1 MDVDAG
7 VFRGLKFWISALVPL
22 RKFYIDTLQV
32 RMTTVFCAISKAN
45 AHQEN
50 GGTIVPKEENADML
64 ICNPAKDPVPGSY
77 SYELI
82 ADAVRE
88 GSLGLK
94 ENYVCR
100 ASASRRPK
108 ATKTQFTKKD
118 DDVLM
123 KFVNEMERLG
133 ESINGNN
140 IYKEFAGEV
149 MFLYITSFRLSSNLF
164 LKHPH
169 HTWQSWRD
177 RWVKKLK
184 HIRRPPISDEERS
197 PQQKGASVAPR
208 QEGFDGKSS
217 PTGTRARFTAEEDDI
232 LLETIHHAI
241 KNLEAWEG
249 YEPYKQLASEVS
261 KNMLL
266 IRYPVSNNRQ
276 FPQRTYTSWRERA
289 LNHVARKHKDQ
300 IAQWEAEASL
310 HLSDNED
317 DIADNEE
324 NQHTR
329 DSGDEAGAL
338 SPVTNRESLNAT
350 RAAADAAPENTTQR
364 DIDEDDNINV
374 ALPPLP
380 RTRSSERPP
389 DPKSPTKD
397 NASIYSS
404 PSLKLGITQPPNI
417 GVTITTK
424 EQFFRDY
431 NTFLESSGI
440 TDRRIIPSVA
450 DKAISLWDLW
460 QSVRS
465 KKVEVIE
472 LDWQQVAEDLGFDWV
487 SIESVPGELQQCYE
501 THLAPFADAMMSFND
516 FSDEE
521 DPDEDDTDAESER
534 PLPSSPP
541 VRQSLK
547 RPLSAFSSVHKHL
560 FPQPSPKRRRLDR
573 RDEIPSTPEHITK
586 TWNLRSSSGPDKTP
600 TTSPLDDY
608 RIAKSVPQTRTRL
621 SARNKE
627 DDEMRD
633 GLTDLPVQAPG
644 RKRRLEPETQDFN
657 FDTDEALGHSDND
670 SQKANTPSQQLLL
683 EYAESPEAKG
693 VTGTL
698 PASHQKVMQSTPTPR
713 RRTQIPIQSDD
724 SDDDDIP
731 QSSKTT
737 RSARVPLATPRAKQ
751 KRRTLP
757 ASWVSKSSGPADS
770 AALRNGHPS
779 SASVPET
786 EPHRRPTPLKET
798 PDDIIDH
805 FVSLGYSK
813 SIVLRSLKATSWIIG
828 NAGQVMEMMKQG
840 EPLPPRTTG
849 VWTQRDDESLALVYS
864 NEPPSDAKEEKKRAK
879 EMERLQA
886 KHGPEQ
892 IALRKR
898 YLLDEVPE

>member
-1 MDVDAG
+1 MSAPGITYSGVLATKRTTESTDVDAG
-7 VFRGLKFWISALVPL
+7 VFRGLKFWISARVPL
-22 RKFYIDTLQV
+22 RKFYIDTLQ
-32 RMTTVFCAISKAN
+32 
-45 AHQEN
+45 EN
-50 GGTIVPKEENADML
+50 GGTIVTKEGNADML

-88 GSLGLK
+88 GSLDLK

-100 ASASRRPK
+100 TSASRRPK
-108 ATKTQFTKKD
+108 ATKNQFTKKD
-118 DDVLM
+118 DDELM

-140 IYKEFAGEV
+140 IYKKYADE
-149 MFLYITSFRLSSNLF
+149 
-164 LKHPH
+164 HPN

-184 HIRRPPISDEERS
+184 HI
-197 PQQKGASVAPR
+197 
-208 QEGFDGKSS
+208 
-217 PTGTRARFTAEEDDI
+217 
-232 LLETIHHAI
+232 H
-241 KNLEAWEG
+241 
-249 YEPYKQLASEVS
+249 
-261 KNMLL
+261 
-266 IRYPVSNNRQ
+266 
-276 FPQRTYTSWRERA
+276 
-289 LNHVARKHKDQ
+289 
-300 IAQWEAEASL
+300 
-310 HLSDNED
+310 
-317 DIADNEE
+317 
-324 NQHTR
+324 
-329 DSGDEAGAL
+329 SGDEAGAL
-338 SPVTNRESLNAT
+338 SPVANRESLNAT

-380 RTRSSERPP
+380 RPRSSERPL
-389 DPKSPTKD
+389 DPKSPTKG

-404 PSLKLGITQPPNI
+404 PSLKLGITQPPDI
-417 GVTITTK
+417 GVAITTK

-450 DKAISLWDLW
+450 GKAISLWDLW

-521 DPDEDDTDAESER
+521 DPDEDDTDAETEI

-547 RPLSAFSSVHKHL
+547 RPLSAFSPIHKHL

-600 TTSPLDDY
+600 TTSPLDDH
-608 RIAKSVPQTRTRL
+608 RIAKSVPQTRTR
-621 SARNKE
+621 
-627 DDEMRD
+627 
-633 GLTDLPVQAPG
+633 
-644 RKRRLEPETQDFN
+644 
-657 FDTDEALGHSDND
+657 
-670 SQKANTPSQQLLL
+670 ANTPSQQLLL
-683 EYAESPEAKG
+683 EYAESPEAQG
-693 VTGTL
+693 VTRTL
-698 PASHQKVMQSTPTPR
+698 PASHQKVVQTTPTPR
-713 RRTQIPIQSDD
+713 RRTQIFIQSDD
-724 SDDDDIP
+724 SDDDAIP

-737 RSARVPLATPRAKQ
+737 RSARVPLATPLAKQ

-779 SASVPET
+779 SATVPET

-813 SIVLRSLKATSWIIG
+813 NIVLRSLKATSWIIG

-864 NEPPSDAKEEKKRAK
+864 NEPPSDAKGEKKRAK

>member
-1 MDVDAG
+1 MSAPGITYSGVLATKHTTESTDVDAG
-7 VFRGLKFWISALVPL
+7 VFQGLKFWISARVPL
-22 RKFYIDTLQV
+22 RKFYIDTLQ
-32 RMTTVFCAISKAN
+32 
-45 AHQEN
+45 EN
-50 GGTIVPKEENADML
+50 GGAIVPKEGNADML

-88 GSLGLK
+88 GSLDLK

-100 ASASRRPK
+100 SSASRRPK
-108 ATKTQFTKKD
+108 ATKNQFTKKD
-118 DDVLM
+118 DDALM

-140 IYKEFAGEV
+140 IYKNFADE
-149 MFLYITSFRLSSNLF
+149 
-164 LKHPH
+164 HPN

-197 PQQKGASVAPR
+197 PQQKGASAAPR
-208 QEGFDGKSS
+208 QGGSAAKSS

-249 YEPYKQLASEVS
+249 YEPYKQLASE
-261 KNMLL
+261 
-266 IRYPVSNNRQ
+266 

-300 IAQWEAEASL
+300 IAQWEAEANL
-310 HLSDNED
+310 HVSDNED
-317 DIADNEE
+317 AIAGNEE
-324 NQHTR
+324 NQQTR

-350 RAAADAAPENTTQR
+350 RAAADAAPKNATQR

-380 RTRSSERPP
+380 RTRSSERSP
-389 DPKSPTKD
+389 DPKSPTKG

-404 PSLKLGITQPPNI
+404 PSLKLGITQPPDI
-417 GVTITTK
+417 GVAITTK

-450 DKAISLWDLW
+450 GKAISLWDLW

-472 LDWQQVAEDLGFDWV
+472 LDWQQIAEDLGFDWV

-501 THLAPFADAMMSFND
+501 MHLAPFADAMMSFND

-521 DPDEDDTDAESER
+521 DPDEDNTDAETEI

-547 RPLSAFSSVHKHL
+547 RPLSAFSPIHKHL

-621 SARNKE
+621 SARNEE

-670 SQKANTPSQQLLL
+670 SQRANTPSQQLLL
-683 EYAESPEAKG
+683 EYAESPEAQS
-693 VTGTL
+693 VTRTL
-698 PASHQKVMQSTPTPR
+698 PASQQKVVQTTPTPR
-713 RRTQIPIQSDD
+713 RRTQIFIQSDD
-724 SDDDDIP
+724 SDDDAIP

-770 AALRNGHPS
+770 AALRNSHPS
-779 SASVPET
+779 SATVPET

-813 SIVLRSLKATSWIIG
+813 NIVLRSLKATSWIIG

-864 NEPPSDAKEEKKRAK
+864 KEPPSDAKGEKKRAK

-898 YLLDEVPE
+898 YLLDDVPE